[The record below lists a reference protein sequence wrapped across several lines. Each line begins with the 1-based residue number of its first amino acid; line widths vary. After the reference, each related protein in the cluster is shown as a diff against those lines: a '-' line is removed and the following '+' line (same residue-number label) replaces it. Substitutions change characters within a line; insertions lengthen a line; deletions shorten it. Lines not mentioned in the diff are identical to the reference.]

1 MRPVLFR
8 LRGVTI
14 RSYPAMLYVGLD
26 AGLVAGNAAAHAAGM
41 DAFRVLVVS
50 LILLVPSLIGAR
62 LLYVASHWRIY
73 RQNPELIWNRNQGG
87 AAQYGGLAL
96 ALPLSFPLAGAFR
109 LSWGG
114 FWDASVFT
122 ILVGMIFG
130 RIGCLL
136 NGCCAGRPSRSR
148 LAVDLP
154 NVEGV
159 WARRLPTQCMEA
171 IWAAGLLALAIE
183 IRPRL
188 LSPGALFWIVV
199 AGYAA
204 GRLVLESTRE
214 SRPGTRRFTIHHGLS
229 AALILIS
236 ATALAFGWLKPWRG

>member
-14 RSYPAMLYVGLD
+14 RSYPAMLYVGLV
-26 AGLVAGNAAAHAAGM
+26 AGLLAGNVAAHAAGM

-62 LLYVASHWRIY
+62 LLYVASHWRVY
-73 RQNPELIWNRNQGG
+73 RQNPELIWNRNRGG

-96 ALPLSFPLAGAFR
+96 ALPLSFPLTGALR

-114 FWDASVFT
+114 FWDVAVFT
-122 ILVGMIFG
+122 ILAGMIFG
-130 RIGCLL
+130 RVGCLL
-136 NGCCAGRPSRSR
+136 NGCCAGRPSKSR

-154 NVEGV
+154 NLGGV
-159 WARRLPTQCMEA
+159 WARRLPTQCLEA
-171 IWAAGLLALAIE
+171 GWAAALLALAVE
-183 IRPRL
+183 IRPKL
-188 LSPGALFWIVV
+188 PFPGALFWIVV

-204 GRLVLESTRE
+204 GRLVLEGTRE
-214 SRPGTRRFTIHHGLS
+214 SRPGARTFTIHHGLS
-229 AALILIS
+229 AGLILLS
-236 ATALAFGWLKPWRG
+236 AIALAFGWPKPWTS